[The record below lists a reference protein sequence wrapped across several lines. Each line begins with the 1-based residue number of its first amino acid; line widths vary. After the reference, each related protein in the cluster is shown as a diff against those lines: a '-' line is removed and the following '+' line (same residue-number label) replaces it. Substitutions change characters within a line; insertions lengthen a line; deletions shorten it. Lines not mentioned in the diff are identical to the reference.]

1 MIAFIFWGTIWGIPG
16 AVLAVPLTSALKVVC
31 EHVRGWEGL
40 ARLLGEPDL
49 PHFKKKGREKEKT
62 AEGKAAAETPA
73 AGPGNVPEEL
83 GGVEKS

>member
-1 MIAFIFWGTIWGIPG
+1 VAG

-49 PHFKKKGREKEKT
+49 PHFRKKLAGKEKV
-62 AEGKAAAETPA
+62 AEAKTEPEKPAGAGK
-73 AGPGNVPEEL
+73 VPEEL
-83 GGVEKS
+83 GEVGKS